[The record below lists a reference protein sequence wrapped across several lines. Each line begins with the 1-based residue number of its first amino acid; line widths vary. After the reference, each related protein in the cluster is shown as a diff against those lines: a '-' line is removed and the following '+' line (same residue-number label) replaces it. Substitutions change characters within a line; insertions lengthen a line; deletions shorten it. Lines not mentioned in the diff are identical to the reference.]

1 MARQPARASPTKL
14 KFCSGRLRFA
24 PASVGSSVRWFPPSR
39 PTFART
45 GPRLCRPSAVPLSPV
60 LFRCLPG
67 LACSAGPPFG
77 PVNGLLPPVPGVL
90 VVGGRPDASA
100 PVRPPP
106 SVCAGGGAGFGC
118 VAFVGRALL
127 NDRAHKCART
137 GPNLQG
143 LFYDF
148 SAKAEKVRGTNK
160 IHILFMFLQNM
171 NKTLSYFVQVC
182 LFIDLSAAASLSVGQ
197 LYCRHFFF

>member
-1 MARQPARASPTKL
+1 MRPDGAKPAR
-14 KFCSGRLRFA
+14 
-24 PASVGSSVRWFPPSR
+24 
-39 PTFART
+39 
-45 GPRLCRPSAVPLSPV
+45 
-60 LFRCLPG
+60 
-67 LACSAGPPFG
+67 
-77 PVNGLLPPVPGVL
+77 
-90 VVGGRPDASA
+90 
-100 PVRPPP
+100 
-106 SVCAGGGAGFGC
+106 
-118 VAFVGRALL
+118 
-127 NDRAHKCART
+127 
-137 GPNLQG
+137 